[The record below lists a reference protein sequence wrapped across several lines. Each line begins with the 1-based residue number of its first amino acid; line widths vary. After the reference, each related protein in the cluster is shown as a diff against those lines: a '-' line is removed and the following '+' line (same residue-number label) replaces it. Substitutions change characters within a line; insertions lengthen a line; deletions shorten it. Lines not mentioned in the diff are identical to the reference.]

1 MQSSE
6 MRKGDKGADATGGW
20 TAARIAALAAP
31 VGLAVFVGAAWM
43 GRALLS
49 TSGAALPIILMAL
62 GAALIFAA
70 IALFALDDAAA
81 SDGSHTLVPV
91 LDAMSRN
98 DYTVELP
105 ASAITDVQLT
115 RAASAAIANARA
127 LLTHL
132 RTHARETASRASDL
146 ASQVNVLQSASQR
159 AAESASLSTHAA
171 AALNES
177 TQLLQDDSVR
187 LRSATSSIAR
197 EHRVTLS
204 TVTRVKDSAHAAVE
218 ESARAARALDNLA
231 TRLGGASSD
240 LDALRDSAEEIRGFV
255 ALVRKMARQS
265 KLLALNAAMEAAR
278 AGEQGS
284 GFAVVAGEVRRLAR
298 TSSEAADRT
307 ESLVGNV
314 LEHVARVYGIA
325 GEGGGVLAEGRDA
338 HDRANTLV
346 REIDRQLHAVLLPNS
361 DRDDAMTQAAPLADS
376 MTVRLEALQREAAAM
391 SSTARDAQLAAAAQA
406 ARVQDLAAA
415 SSTLLRAAQ
424 KGELTASAIM
434 LPEEASPNDP
444 PAEGRRP
451 AGNPA
456 PTAPATRLASA

>member
-1 MQSSE
+1 
-6 MRKGDKGADATGGW
+6 
-20 TAARIAALAAP
+20 
-31 VGLAVFVGAAWM
+31 
-43 GRALLS
+43 
-49 TSGAALPIILMAL
+49 
-62 GAALIFAA
+62 
-70 IALFALDDAAA
+70 
-81 SDGSHTLVPV
+81 
-91 LDAMSRN
+91 
-98 DYTVELP
+98 
-105 ASAITDVQLT
+105 
-115 RAASAAIANARA
+115 
-127 LLTHL
+127 
-132 RTHARETASRASDL
+132 
-146 ASQVNVLQSASQR
+146 
-159 AAESASLSTHAA
+159 
-171 AALNES
+171 
-177 TQLLQDDSVR
+177 
-187 LRSATSSIAR
+187 
-197 EHRVTLS
+197 
-204 TVTRVKDSAHAAVE
+204 VKDSAHAAVE

-338 HDRANTLV
+338 HDRAIALRDARLAV
-346 REIDRQLHAVLLPNS
+346 SQLHAVLLPNS